1 MMKRVE
7 IEFHGRPL
15 SIEVGRM
22 AKQADGSALVRYGE
36 TVVLVTAVAA
46 KEIKENIDFFPLTV
60 DYQEKTFAAGKIPGG
75 FFKREGRPSEK
86 EILTCR
92 LIDRSIRPLFADG
105 LRCETQ
111 VIATVLSADRE
122 NDTDTVAMLGASVAL
137 EISDIPFKGPLAG
150 VRVGRIRGQWVIN
163 PTQSQLPDSDVDLFI
178 SASRDAIVMVEGGG
192 QMVPEDEVLEALFFG
207 HEAAQPLLDL
217 QEKLKREVGKS
228 KRAVPVVTRD
238 ENLFKRTEELAR
250 DKILAAIAIP
260 DKLERYQ
267 RLDEVQKEVVAQALQ
282 EYPDRQKEIKGALG
296 ELKKNYFRQRIIRD
310 RLRIDGRDLKKIRP
324 VTCEI
329 QVLPRTHGS
338 ALFTRGETQAL
349 VVTTLGTGSD
359 EQKIDGLI
367 GEQYKKF
374 MLHYN
379 FPPFSVGEVKFL
391 RGPGRREIGHG
402 ALAERAL
409 LPVLPKEEDFPYT
422 VRIVSEILE
431 SNGSTSMATVCGGS
445 LSLMDA
451 GVPVSAPVVGIAMGL
466 IKEGSEVRVLSD
478 ILGDEDHLGDMDFK
492 VAGTAE
498 GITALQMDIKIGGVT
513 REIMKEALHQARE
526 GRMVI
531 LAAMEAAIKEPR
543 KEVSLL
549 APRIVTLRVKPE
561 KIREVIGPGGKVIR
575 GIIEATGAK
584 IDVEDDGTVVIASTD
599 EAASRKAVEMI
610 QRITAEAEIGKIYR
624 GTVRKIMDFGAF
636 VEILPGT
643 DGLVHISQLSQ
654 ERVTRVSDVLKEGDE
669 VMVKVL
675 EIDKQGKIR
684 LSRKEALA
692 ETGGSPSTGGPKARP
707 GDTLRGED
715 ANSSEGRRPSK
726 G

>member
-192 QMVPEDEVLEALFFG
+192 KMVPEDEVLEALFFG

-282 EYPDRQKEIKGALG
+282 EYPDRQKEIKGVLG

-543 KEVSLL
+543 KEVSML

-584 IDVEDDGTVVIASTD
+584 IDVEDDGTVIIASTD

-610 QRITAEAEIGKIYR
+610 QRITAEPEIGKIYR

-636 VEILPGT
+636 VEIFPGT

-654 ERVTRVSDVLKEGDE
+654 ERVKQVTDVLKEGDE

-684 LSRKEALA
+684 LSRKEAMA
-692 ETGGSPSTGGPKARP
+692 EADGSSSSGGPKGRS
-707 GDTLRGED
+707 GDSSRGGD
-715 ANSSEGRRPSK
+715 GDPSENRSPSK